1 VTTSLFPDR
10 PEKHDTEHG
19 RLCQRAL
26 SFLNNSLK
34 CQIAVSEMSCGR
46 EIPDALGWR
55 WDDSVLIECKVS
67 RADFL
72 RDKNKAFR
80 KEGEKSLGKY
90 RFYLCPPGVILPADL
105 PPRWGLLYAEGR
117 SVRKIVYPVGY
128 SMNYGTWEQF
138 RHEPNT
144 AREMQLLVA
153 IARRLR
159 DGCPFIRVRLGMK
172 APLTLPE

>member
-1 VTTSLFPDR
+1 MSASLFPSR
-10 PEKHDTEHG
+10 PEGQQSEHA

-26 SFLNNSLK
+26 SFLNNYLK
-34 CQIAVSEMSCGR
+34 CQIAASEMSYGR
-46 EIPDALGWR
+46 EIPDAIGWR

-72 RDKNKAFR
+72 RDKKKAFR

-117 SVRKIVYPVGY
+117 SIKKIVYPTGY

-159 DGCPFIRVRLGMK
+159 DGCPFIRARLGMR
-172 APLTLPE
+172 PPEPVPA